1 MRSQHN
7 PLRKFLTFS
16 LFFFVALALSAAG
29 DVISP
34 EDEMADAQE
43 QAPLPASLDGGKAV
57 ADSLYAA
64 GAFKQAAEHY
74 AALADSTMSTDIY
87 YNLGNAEYKQKHYA
101 KAVLAYERALWIDAD
116 NEDAQYNI
124 SLVRTR
130 LTDRF
135 SKPSEM
141 FFISWFRT
149 WISSHSVAHWTKLSF
164 AWLAVFFAFLILYF
178 VGSRIWL
185 RKTGF
190 FLAIFCFVCFLTTSA
205 FAAVQRYNY
214 YNNTDAVI
222 LADETTLYASPSES
236 SKNLQT
242 LHEGT
247 TVTLDDMHE
256 KGWVLVTLP
265 DGRTGWLKDTGYE
278 MVAKF

>member
-7 PLRKFLTFS
+7 PLRKILTFS
-16 LFFFVALALSAAG
+16 LFFFVALALSAAS

-34 EDEMADAQE
+34 EDEIADAQE

-164 AWLAVFFAFLILYF
+164 AWFAVFFAFLILYL

-190 FLAIFCFVCFLTTSA
+190 FLAIFCFVCFLTASA